1 MAKTKKSTA
10 ATKSKKQKL
19 ETPVLTE
26 AEKRIVMIQY
36 EKEND
41 SEDAQAILAEYLK
54 FMQIKIGEQG
64 TNDCCA
70 PSKSIDEVR
79 QYWIELFPKISM
91 STCWLMLWIH
101 SPLLFM

>member
-1 MAKTKKSTA
+1 MAKTKKSTTP
-10 ATKSKKQKL
+10 TKSSNGSKKQKL
-19 ETPVLTE
+19 ETPVLTI
-26 AEKRIVMIQY
+26 AERRIVLIQY

-41 SEDAQAILAEYLK
+41 SEDALPILAEYLK

-79 QYWIELFPKISM
+79 QEIEITFLRFPSLSI
-91 STCWLMLWIH
+91 
-101 SPLLFM
+101 